1 MSMNV
6 SNVST
11 STTQVVPKDLSKPP
25 ELNNDNLTP
34 QATTVAATPAPSTS
48 TTSSPQNN
56 APLKD
61 KYTVLKELRDWVNSG
76 LLGVTLAVGLII
88 TFSTF
93 SKSGVKELTKALSD
107 NDTSLKEVL
116 GALGKNNEQVKEVIM
131 QNNEAVK
138 GAIAENTRHLA
149 EVVKVLDKNG
159 DGKLS
164 EEEIREAQMLLEE
177 AKKWKRFTDALT
189 EATKKK

>member
-6 SNVST
+6 PNVGM
-11 STTQVVPKDLSKPP
+11 STTQATPRDLSKPP
-25 ELNNDNLTP
+25 DLTP
-34 QATTVAATPAPSTS
+34 QTTATVPTI
-48 TTSSPQNN
+48 SSPPQNN
-56 APLKD
+56 DQQKD
-61 KYTVLKELRDWVNSG
+61 KYSLLKECRDWVNSG

-149 EVVKVLDKNG
+149 EVIKVLDKNG

-164 EEEIREAQMLLEE
+164 EDEVREAQMLLEE
-177 AKKWKRFTDALT
+177 AKKWKRFTDAIN